1 MNNLLCTNDTF
12 ALRATIWLAFAVGK
26 IVVTL
31 TFAANFFDMG
41 NKHANKDKSSVEQP
55 LESQVDTQ
63 VDTQAPFVED
73 TASDEID
80 KLKSEL
86 EEKKEKYIRL
96 VAEFD
101 NYRKRNSKEK
111 IELIQTAGKEVI
123 TSLLD
128 VLDDSDRASQQ
139 LNSSNEVEQIRS
151 GVSLVFSK
159 LKTTLLAKGLRP
171 MESIGE
177 DFNPDIHEAV
187 AEIETDEKMKGKIID
202 EVQKGYYLNDKII
215 RFAKVIVGK

>member
-1 MNNLLCTNDTF
+1 MIYLLCTNDTF

-41 NKHANKDKSSVEQP
+41 NKHANKDKSAVEQHP
-55 LESQVDTQ
+55 DTQ
-63 VDTQAPFVED
+63 AEVQTDTQAPAIED
-73 TASDEID
+73 SSSEEIE

-86 EEKKEKYIRL
+86 QETKEKYLRQ

-101 NYRKRNSKEK
+101 NYRKRISKEK
-111 IELIQTAGKEVI
+111 LELIQTAGKEVI

-128 VLDDSDRASQQ
+128 VLDDSDRATQQ
-139 LNSSNEVEQIRS
+139 INSTTDADQIRQ
-151 GVSLVFSK
+151 GVTLVFSK
-159 LKTTLLAKGLRP
+159 MKNLLIAKGLKP
-171 MESIGE
+171 MESIGQ

-187 AEIETDEKMKGKIID
+187 AEIEADEKMKGKVID